1 MELRISPNLKSDK
14 TNLLKKKNL
23 VLGVYG
29 PKGQKYPQNHIF
41 EFAHSFY
48 QERFVEIFS

>member
-14 TNLLKKKNL
+14 TEFIKKNNNK
-23 VLGVYG
+23 G

-41 EFAHSFY
+41 KFARSFY
-48 QERFVEIFS
+48 QELFVEIFS